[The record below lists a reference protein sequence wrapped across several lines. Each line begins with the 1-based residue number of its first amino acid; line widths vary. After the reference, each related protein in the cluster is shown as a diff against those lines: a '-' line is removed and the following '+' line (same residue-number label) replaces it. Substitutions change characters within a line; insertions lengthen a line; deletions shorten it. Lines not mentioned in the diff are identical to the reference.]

1 MIVIAASSKL
11 PSMFSIRSWF
21 CWINWYVLM
30 VTKSPGY
37 ETGLEAYCI
46 IKKIV
51 VMWDSNPPVYHN
63 DLIQVNNRVLKH
75 QNVGYEHYIHWDWD
89 LGLLLFHNN
98 ISINK
103 NLTIVTAIAIPN
115 TTNTSISYLFYT
127 TIYELTL

>member
-1 MIVIAASSKL
+1 MSYL
-11 PSMFSIRSWF
+11 YLYLNIRTRS
-21 CWINWYVLM
+21 CDP
-30 VTKSPGY
+30 TSAPKSPIARAPG
-37 ETGLEAYCI
+37 CI

-89 LGLLLFHNN
+89 LGLLLFHSNT
-98 ISINK
+98 SINK

-115 TTNTSISYLFYT
+115 TTNNSIFLNLFIPQYT
-127 TIYELTL
+127 KAP

>member
-1 MIVIAASSKL
+1 ML
-11 PSMFSIRSWF
+11 PGSR
-21 CWINWYVLM
+21 
-30 VTKSPGY
+30 GR
-37 ETGLEAYCI
+37 I

-115 TTNTSISYLFYT
+115 TTNTSMSYNLSFHNNQQTIPTPHKNTTITNKPIISYLFYT
-127 TIYELTL
+127 TIYELIL

>member
-1 MIVIAASSKL
+1 VRPYFRPQKPVL
-11 PSMFSIRSWF
+11 PGSR
-21 CWINWYVLM
+21 
-30 VTKSPGY
+30 GR
-37 ETGLEAYCI
+37 I

-75 QNVGYEHYIHWDWD
+75 QNVGHEYYINWDWG
-89 LGLLLFHNN
+89 LGLLFFHNN

-115 TTNTSISYLFYT
+115 TTNNSISLLF
-127 TIYELTL
+127 IP